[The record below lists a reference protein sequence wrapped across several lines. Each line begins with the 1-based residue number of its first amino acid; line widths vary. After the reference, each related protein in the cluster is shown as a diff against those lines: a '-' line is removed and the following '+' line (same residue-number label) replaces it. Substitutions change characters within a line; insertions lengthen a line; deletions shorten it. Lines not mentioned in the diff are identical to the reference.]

1 MTDSNV
7 FIKLWNKTKK
17 PVNYIKS
24 KTEGPMEFMKTGRMG
39 AIIAE
44 VILSVQFFSWIMK
57 DMLYIHMF
65 PAIMLSLLV
74 VLLFVELLCLVIR
87 IVFGGVNRSNIYFI
101 TAFTVILTN
110 NLVANQFNDVLPAIL
125 MSFALTLSCDVTGR
139 CIWAF
144 VKCRNFKQI
153 FAYLVFSLAFSYII
167 FFAVFFHTDRFG
179 KSRVDFYNAV
189 TNSVCENKTE
199 LSDENGLE
207 KLTKKDN
214 VKEFDKYL
222 ENGSFEVASLS
233 YGPESSEDI
242 VTATVD
248 FTKFDSYKNRNP
260 FQKFT
265 ELFKDYDFKKTPMKG
280 KIWYPKGQKKCPALF
295 FVHGNHIAS
304 IPSYLGYEYLG
315 EYLASNGYVVVSV
328 DENIINCLEE
338 GNDKRAILFL
348 DNMKTLLAENKNE
361 DSPINGLIDPDRI
374 AIGGHSRGGEMAATA
389 YLFNDLDVYPEDGNV
404 KFNYHFNISSIVA
417 IAPCV
422 DQYMPVGHSVR
433 ISDVNYLLLHGSND
447 QDVSVDMGEKQYNN
461 VTFSG
466 DREGD
471 YLKSSVYILGANHG
485 QFNSLWGRYDL
496 EGATNGYINTNNF
509 IDESDQKLIAKAYIR
524 TFLDTT
530 LRLNNTYRELLS
542 DASDYRSFLP
552 DTVYVTNYQDSDF
565 KSLCSFDDT
574 TDIRSYGDVKVSCTD
589 MDTWTIGKYSRGD
602 GGEGEDD
609 VLVCNWR
616 KNKNPSIYVRFPAV
630 DIYDGA
636 ISFRMADM
644 RADTEELRE
653 GLDYNVELTDEKGR
667 KASVKNPK
675 LIYPCLAVQLYK
687 QDLIFGSYEY
697 KKQLATINITP
708 SMFETSDFDFANVV
722 SMKIT
727 TDGTKDGKIIIND
740 IGYWE

>member
-110 NLVANQFNDVLPAIL
+110 NLVANQFNDVVPAIL
-125 MSFALTLSCDVTGR
+125 MTFALALSCDVTGR
-139 CIWAF
+139 CMWAF
-144 VKCRNFKQI
+144 IKCRKFKQV
-153 FAYLVFSLAFSYII
+153 FAYVALTISFTYII
-167 FFAVFFHTDRFG
+167 FFAVFFHMDNFG
-179 KSRVDFYNAV
+179 KDRVAFYNLV
-189 TNSVCENKTE
+189 TNSVHD
-199 LSDENGLE
+199 SDTDNE
-207 KLTKKDN
+207 N
-214 VKEFDKYL
+214 VKDFDKYL
-222 ENGSFEVASLS
+222 ENGSYEVASLS

-242 VTATVD
+242 VTTTVD

-265 ELFKDYDFKKTPMKG
+265 EMIKDYDFAQTPIKG
-280 KIWYPKGQKKCPALF
+280 KIWYPLGQKNCPVLF
-295 FVHGNHIAS
+295 FVHGNHIATT
-304 IPSYLGYEYLG
+304 PSYLGYEYLG

-461 VTFSG
+461 ISFTNDKEEFNI
-466 DREGD
+466 
-471 YLKSSVYILGANHG
+471 KTSVYILGANHG

-530 LRLNNTYRELLS
+530 LGVDITYQSLLS
-542 DASDYRSFLP
+542 DASDYRGVLP
-552 DTVYVTNYQDSDF
+552 KTVYVTNYQNSNF
-565 KSLCSFDDT
+565 KPLWSFDDT
-574 TDIRSYGDVKVSCTD
+574 TDIGSYGDVKLNCTD
-589 MDTWTIGKYSRGD
+589 MDTWTIDKYSRGD
-602 GGEGEDD
+602 CGEREDD
-609 VLVCNWR
+609 VLVCNWH
-616 KNKNPSIYVRFPAV
+616 KDSKPAINIWFPEV
-630 DIYDGA
+630 DISEGA

-644 RADTEELRE
+644 RSDTEELRE
-653 GLDYNVELTDEKGR
+653 GLDYTVELTDIKGR
-667 KASVKNPK
+667 KASVKSPK

-687 QDLIFGSYEY
+687 QDLIWGSYEY

-708 SMFETSDFDFANVV
+708 SMFETSDFDFADVV

>member
-7 FIKLWNKTKK
+7 FIKLWNKAKK

-24 KTEGPMEFMKTGRMG
+24 KTEGPMEFMKAGRMG
-39 AIIAE
+39 AIIAA
-44 VILSVQFFSWIMK
+44 VILSVQFLSWIIK
-57 DMLYIHMF
+57 DMLYTHAVI
-65 PAIMLSLLV
+65 AIMLSLLV

-110 NLVANQFNDVLPAIL
+110 NLIANQFNDVVPAIL
-125 MSFALTLSCDVTGR
+125 MTFALALSCDVAGR
-139 CIWAF
+139 CMWAF
-144 VKCRNFKQI
+144 IKCRKLKQV
-153 FAYLVFSLAFSYII
+153 FAYVALTISFTYII
-167 FFAVFFHTDRFG
+167 FFAVFFHMDNFG
-179 KSRVDFYNAV
+179 KDRVAFYNLV
-189 TNSVCENKTE
+189 TNSAHD
-199 LSDENGLE
+199 SDTYNE
-207 KLTKKDN
+207 N
-214 VKEFDKYL
+214 VKDFDKYL
-222 ENGSFEVASLS
+222 ENGSYEVASLS
-233 YGPESSEDI
+233 YGPDTSEDI
-242 VTATVD
+242 VTTTVD

-265 ELFKDYDFKKTPMKG
+265 EKFKDYDFAQTPIKG
-280 KIWYPKGQKKCPALF
+280 KIWYPKGQKNCPVLF
-295 FVHGNHIAS
+295 FVHGNHIATT
-304 IPSYLGYEYLG
+304 PSYLGYEYLG

-328 DENIINCLEE
+328 DENIINSLEE

-348 DNMKTLLAENKNE
+348 DNMKTILSENKKT
-361 DSPINGLIDPDRI
+361 DSLIYGLIDPERI
-374 AIGGHSRGGEMAATA
+374 AIGGHSRGGEMASTA

-404 KFNYHFNISSIVA
+404 KFNYHFNITSIVA

-422 DQYMPVGHSVR
+422 DQYMPVGHSVE

-485 QFNSLWGRYDL
+485 QFNSLWGGYDL

-616 KNKNPSIYVRFPAV
+616 KNKNPFIYVRFPAV
-630 DIYDGA
+630 DISDGA